1 MASDIVSRASA
12 PSSAEAKGAIKTGA
26 GTSLRA
32 RFAASF
38 TAACVLLILLLA
50 LVVILLN
57 SGQEADLVDQIVSDE
72 MEELIE
78 QYERREMVSGPP
90 ALTLQHFDV
99 RSEAGGQPLRKWF
112 RANWLTH
119 SYIVR
124 YPEEQR
130 LLPPELARLTPG
142 FHDVASGRERFRVAM
157 REIGSVNFYLA
168 YSVEHHQNRLD
179 RFRLVLGSS
188 VLIAALASLLFSL
201 WLSGLLTRQV
211 ADLAA
216 RVERL
221 HDGSVS
227 EMLERHFPDREVAA
241 LARAFDAFQRRMS
254 LLLERERAFTAD
266 VSHELRTPLTSI
278 QTSSELML
286 EDESLS
292 PKARERVAKIARA
305 AARLSELVN
314 AFLVLAREQA
324 GGSHSEIDLRLCV
337 DEAVELV
344 RERAESK
351 GLHLNVDV
359 PAGLWVRA
367 PHNALRVA
375 LSNLLVNAVNYTDS
389 GEISVS
395 IARGSVEIADTGSG
409 MEPEK
414 ILGLFRR
421 FHRGE
426 ARGCEGFGL
435 GLAIVKR
442 ICEQT
447 GWQIDIERR
456 PCGGTCVRVGPF
468 DKLFTVA

>member
-1 MASDIVSRASA
+1 MASDTVLRASA
-12 PSSAEAKGAIKTGA
+12 PSS
-26 GTSLRA
+26 LRS

-38 TAACVLLILLLA
+38 TAACVLLVLLHA
-50 LVVILLN
+50 IVVLVLN
-57 SGQEADLVDQIVSDE
+57 AEQESELVDQIVSDE

-90 ALTLQHFDV
+90 ALALRHFDV
-99 RSEAGGQPLRKWF
+99 RGEADGQRLRKWF

-119 SYIVR
+119 SYVVR
-124 YPEEQR
+124 YPEEQK
-130 LLPPELARLTPG
+130 LLPPELGPLAPG
-142 FHDVASGRERFRVAM
+142 FHDVSSGRERFRVEM
-157 REIGSVNFYLA
+157 REIGSVRFYLA

-179 RFRLVLGSS
+179 RFRLALGIG
-188 VLIAALASLLFSL
+188 VAVTAAAGILLAL
-201 WLSGLLTRQV
+201 WLSGQLTRQV
-211 ADLAA
+211 ADLAT

-221 HDGSVS
+221 HDGSGS
-227 EMLERHFPDREVAA
+227 ELLEPHYPDREVAG

-292 PKARERVAKIARA
+292 PKARERVAKIARG

-314 AFLVLAREQA
+314 AFLVLAREQSC
-324 GGSHSEIDLRLCV
+324 GTPSEIDLRLCV
-337 DEAVELV
+337 DEIVELV
-344 RERAESK
+344 RERAEYK
-351 GLHLNVDV
+351 GLCLNVDI
-359 PAGLWVRA
+359 PAGLWVQA

-375 LSNLLVNAVNYTDS
+375 LSNLLVNAVNYTDL
-389 GEISVS
+389 GEIRVSV
-395 IARGSVEIADTGSG
+395 ADGCVEISDTGSG
-409 MEPEK
+409 MDPEK

-421 FHRGE
+421 FQRGD
-426 ARGCEGFGL
+426 AGRCEGFGL

-447 GWQIDIERR
+447 GWQIGIERR
-456 PCGGTCVRVGPF
+456 PAGGTCVRIGPF
-468 DKLFTVA
+468 DKVFTVA